1 MYRSAAAFVLVVHLV
16 WILWIIFG
24 AFFTRG
30 RPLLTCIHIA
40 ALGWGIAVEVG
51 PWPCPL
57 TLVEQFFET
66 HAGIVPYQGGF
77 LIHYLDAIVYPNLS
91 DELLTIL
98 GVAVCAANL
107 AIYAW
112 RLWKWRLRVENS
124 RSRASQ

>member
-1 MYRSAAAFVLVVHLV
+1 MYGSAAAFVLAVHLV

-30 RPLLTCIHIA
+30 RLLLTCIHIA

-66 HAGIVPYQGGF
+66 KAGIVPYQGGF
-77 LIHYLDAIVYPNLS
+77 LIHYLDSIVYPNLS

-98 GVAVCAANL
+98 GVVVCAANL

-124 RSRASQ
+124 HPGASQ